1 MKKQTAIFSTGA
13 IGYSLIEILARGY
26 THWTMTILG
35 GLCLLGLYSIAVHL
49 GTNIFF
55 QAAAG
60 MWLIT
65 AAEFA
70 TGVIVNLLLDWQVW
84 DYSAEPAN
92 LLGQI
97 CLRYCF
103 YWFCLC
109 FLWFLAIRI
118 MRRIQS
124 TVISKWN
131 KRRIETERGA

>member
-1 MKKQTAIFSTGA
+1 MKKQAAIFSTGA
-13 IGYSLIEILARGY
+13 VGYSLIEILARGY

-35 GLCLLGLYSIAVHL
+35 GLCLLGLYSLAVHWRTRSL
-49 GTNIFF
+49 FL

-70 TGVIVNLLLDWQVW
+70 TGLLVNRLLGWQVW
-84 DYSAEPAN
+84 DYSTEPAN

-109 FLWFLAIRI
+109 FALFSAVRAVRLASAVLTR
-118 MRRIQS
+118 S
-124 TVISKWN
+124 GGISAGCK
-131 KRRIETERGA
+131 

>member
-1 MKKQTAIFSTGA
+1 MKKQAMIFSTGA
-13 IGYSLIEILARGY
+13 AGYSLIEILARGY

-35 GLCLLGLYSIAVHL
+35 GLCLLGLYSLAVHWSERNL
-49 GTNIFF
+49 FV

-70 TGVIVNLLLDWQVW
+70 TGLVVNLLLDWQVW

-97 CLRYCF
+97 CLRYSF

-109 FLWFLAIRI
+109 FGWFLAVRVVRKAGAALT
-118 MRRIQS
+118 RRKANNPS
-124 TVISKWN
+124 
-131 KRRIETERGA
+131 AFL

>member
-1 MKKQTAIFSTGA
+1 MKKQAMIFSTGA
-13 IGYSLIEILARGY
+13 AGYSLIEILARGY

-35 GLCLLGLYSIAVHL
+35 GLCLLGLYSLAAHWSERNLFV
-49 GTNIFF
+49 

-70 TGVIVNLLLDWQVW
+70 TGLVVNLLLDWQVW

-97 CLRYCF
+97 CLRYSF

-109 FLWFLAIRI
+109 FGWFLAVRVVRKAGAALT
-118 MRRIQS
+118 RRKANNPS
-124 TVISKWN
+124 
-131 KRRIETERGA
+131 AFL

>member
-1 MKKQTAIFSTGA
+1 M
-13 IGYSLIEILARGY
+13 IEILARGY

-35 GLCLLGLYSIAVHL
+35 GLCLLGLYSLAVHWSERNL
-49 GTNIFF
+49 FV

-70 TGVIVNLLLDWQVW
+70 TGLVVNLLLDWQVW

-97 CLRYCF
+97 CLRYSF

-109 FLWFLAIRI
+109 FGWFLAVRVVRKAGAALT
-118 MRRIQS
+118 RRKANNPS
-124 TVISKWN
+124 
-131 KRRIETERGA
+131 AFL

>member
-1 MKKQTAIFSTGA
+1 MKKQATIFSTGA
-13 IGYSLIEILARGY
+13 VGYSLIEILARGY

-35 GLCLLGLYSIAVHL
+35 GLCLLGLYSLAVHWSERNL
-49 GTNIFF
+49 FV

-70 TGVIVNLLLDWQVW
+70 TGLVVNLLLGWQVW

-97 CLRYCF
+97 CLRYSF

-109 FLWFLAIRI
+109 FGWFLIVRLVRKAGAALT
-118 MRRIQS
+118 RRKANS
-124 TVISKWN
+124 PS
-131 KRRIETERGA
+131 AFL